1 MSKFMYRLWLP
12 QVGIHGSAFDKIC
25 EKCQDK
31 IEETIADGFVLPTTV
46 SIDTSMG
53 LSIKVGFQ
61 FETIDLCDKCAK
73 KFKEWIDAQ
82 DFLHFNHEEVA
93 LWRNSKPEEA

>member
-12 QVGIHGSAFDKIC
+12 QVGIHGSVFDKIC

-31 IEETIADGFVLPTTV
+31 IEEIIADGFVLPTTV
-46 SIDTSMG
+46 SIDTSIG
-53 LSIKVGFQ
+53 LSIRVGFR
-61 FETIDLCDKCAK
+61 FGTIDLCDKCAK
-73 KFKEWIDAQ
+73 KFKEWIDSQ
-82 DFLHFNHEEVA
+82 EYLHFNDEQVA